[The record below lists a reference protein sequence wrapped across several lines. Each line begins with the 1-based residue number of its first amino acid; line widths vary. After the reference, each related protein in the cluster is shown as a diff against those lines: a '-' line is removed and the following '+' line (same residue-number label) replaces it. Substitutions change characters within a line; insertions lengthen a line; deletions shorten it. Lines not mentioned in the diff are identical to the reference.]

1 MSSTPAM
8 ALHVSWYDFVCFAIV
23 GVSFLAASWVIWR
36 KEGASERFEDSTMYE
51 SLLVSRPD
59 NHVFVSALPRGH
71 VSTSQL
77 WTSCWKGLHPG
88 WLFAFRF
95 VSFLALAGFLAWDL
109 VEWDAS
115 IFIYYTEWTFTL
127 VMIYFALGTLVSGY
141 GCWLSLN
148 KPPTENGTRSE
159 ALRRDVEENNG
170 TVNTHRRN
178 GIKSTIKLQSQY
190 AQEEIQKRT
199 GYWGY
204 LMQIA
209 FQTCA
214 GAVVLTDVVFWCII
228 LPFLSNAHLGLNT
241 LMCCMH
247 MLNAAFLLL
256 DTILN
261 SLPFPWFR
269 LSYFVLWSC
278 IYIAFQ
284 WVIHAL
290 GFPWWPYPFLEL
302 NTPWAP
308 LWYFCGAVAHI
319 PCYGIFAVI
328 IKAKYSLLPKLFPHA
343 FVRPY

>member
-1 MSSTPAM
+1 MFSTPTM
-8 ALHVSWYDFVCFAIV
+8 ALQVYWYDFVCFGIV
-23 GVSFLAASWVIWR
+23 GVSFVAALWVIWR
-36 KEGASERFEDSTMYE
+36 KEGASERFEDSTMYD
-51 SLLVSRPD
+51 SLLVTRPES
-59 NHVFVSALPRGH
+59 HVFVSALPKGH

-77 WTSCWKGLHPG
+77 WTSCWKGIHPG
-88 WLFAFRF
+88 WLFASRF

-109 VEWDAS
+109 VEWNPS

-148 KPPTENGTRSE
+148 KPPTGNVTRTE
-159 ALRRDVEENNG
+159 ALRSEEEENNG
-170 TVNTHRRN
+170 TVNTYGQNANN
-178 GIKSTIKLQSQY
+178 GTIKLQSQY
-190 AQEEIQKRT
+190 ALEEIQKRT

-214 GAVVLTDVVFWCII
+214 GAIVLTDIVFWCVIV
-228 LPFLSNAHLGLNT
+228 PFLSNAHLGLNT

-247 MLNAAFLLL
+247 TLNAAFLLL
-256 DTILN
+256 DTTLN

-269 LSYFVLWSC
+269 ISYFVLWSC

-284 WVIHAL
+284 WIIHAL

-302 NTPWAP
+302 GTPWAP
-308 LWYFCGAVAHI
+308 LWYFCGAAVHI
-319 PCYGIFAVI
+319 PCYGIFALI
-328 IKAKYSLLPKLFPHA
+328 IKAKYSLLPKWFPHA
-343 FVRPY
+343 FATPY